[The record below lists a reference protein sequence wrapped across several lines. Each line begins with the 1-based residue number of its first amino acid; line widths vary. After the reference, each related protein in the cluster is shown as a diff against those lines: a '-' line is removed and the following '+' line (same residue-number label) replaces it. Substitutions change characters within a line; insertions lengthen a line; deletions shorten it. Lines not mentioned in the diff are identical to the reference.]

1 MNMKKLYFLNEEES
15 TRILNLHKESTKR
28 QYLTEA
34 QVSVS
39 STSTSITLL
48 TSAEAE
54 SVGTDSSNWDENAL
68 ILLTGTIF
76 KILDKNNLISQTVCY
91 KLDGVQEEN
100 DGTCQGK
107 SKIRY
112 NCSSENLKIVN
123 QSMSFTTGDWDL
135 NIKQQFRNLCTK
147 AKSWVAPAPAPAP
160 APDLNVVETKL
171 TTEADFAERLP
182 CISKAK
188 GFKLM
193 TSGNGNVYFQDN
205 NWKYWADG
213 EKQPINS
220 ELSGEWTK
228 FTCNDVQFK
237 PKYKKPS
244 IVPALNK
251 EIQTSIGV
259 ATPTGKLTNADYDA
273 ILAKLQ

>member
-1 MNMKKLYFLNEEES
+1 MKKLYFLNEEES